1 MYLCVLLLIKS
12 KCMKKLLVLSLVLIS
27 FVSCSKEDIG
37 LNKIGCEC
45 NDGAKIPS
53 INQADCSAI
62 ITTTEQVLV
71 KDSKGIPIYPT
82 TYITVKTTS
91 THKGFKQFLYGKGTF
106 CDNYGNSTYCLGRN
120 Y

>member
-1 MYLCVLLLIKS
+1 
-12 KCMKKLLVLSLVLIS
+12 MKKLLVLTIVFMS
-27 FVSCSKEDIG
+27 FMSCEKEDIE

-53 INQADCSAI
+53 INQADCSI
-62 ITTTEQVLV
+62 PFTITEQVLV
-71 KDSKGIPIYPT
+71 KDSKGNVIYPI

-106 CDNYGNSTYCLGRN
+106 CDNYGSSTYCLGRN

>member
-1 MYLCVLLLIKS
+1 
-12 KCMKKLLVLSLVLIS
+12 MKKLLVASIVS
-27 FVSCSKEDIG
+27 FVLFSSCEKEDFD

-53 INQADCSAI
+53 LNQSDCSSQFTI
-62 ITTTEQVLV
+62 TEQVLL
-71 KDSKGIPIYPT
+71 KDSKGNAIYPT
-82 TYITVKTTS
+82 TYVTVKRTS

-106 CDNYGNSTYCLGRN
+106 CDNFGNSIYCLGKN